1 MMESVRPAIRN
12 PSVPTGLYLILDP
25 DALKGRSLMDAAS
38 AAIRGGVRYIQYR
51 AKNLSQLEAFSQA
64 SRLKE
69 LVHRSGCTLIIND
82 SVDLALAVEA
92 DGVHLGQEDLP
103 LSVARSLMG
112 PQRIIGISV
121 HTLDQAREAESGGA
135 DYLGVGPVFSSGT
148 KQARPPLGS
157 GALIP
162 FRQQVRIPIIAIG
175 GITVLNMDQLA
186 AAKVDGVAVVSA
198 VLSRE
203 DVAEATSELV
213 AALHAGSTPKR

>member
-12 PSVPTGLYLILDP
+12 PSVPAGLYLILDP
-25 DALKGRSLMDAAS
+25 DVLKGRSLMDAAS

-51 AKNLSQLEAFSQA
+51 AKNLSPLEAFPQA

-69 LVHRSGCTLIIND
+69 LVHRSGCTLLIND

-148 KQARPPLGS
+148 KQARPPLGC

-162 FRQQVRIPIIAIG
+162 FRQQIRIPIIAIG
-175 GITVLNMDQLA
+175 GITVLNIDQVT

-213 AALHAGSTPKR
+213 AALHADSTPKR